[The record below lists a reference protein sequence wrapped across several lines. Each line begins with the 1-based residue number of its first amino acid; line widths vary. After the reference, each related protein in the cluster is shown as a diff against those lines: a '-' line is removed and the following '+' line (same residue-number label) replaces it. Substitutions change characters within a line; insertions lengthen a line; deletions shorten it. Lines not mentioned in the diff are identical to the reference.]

1 MAQSVIWR
9 AYLDDSGHL
18 EHSPVLVLAGWMA
31 PISVWADFIPTT
43 GDRSSIKEDCHDQ
56 GRVAVGL
63 SGLLGLGIIAIGVR
77 FLLAPR
83 AAAAYGVAINED
95 AGAYLSAKGVRD
107 IVSGLVVFLLIAT
120 AGHRVL
126 GGWMLVMAL
135 IPIGDAVVVLRSGG
149 SKAAAYGWHV
159 ATAVVMAVIGILLL
173 AQDSGIISTG

>member
-1 MAQSVIWR
+1 MI
-9 AYLDDSGHL
+9 
-18 EHSPVLVLAGWMA
+18 
-31 PISVWADFIPTT
+31 
-43 GDRSSIKEDCHDQ
+43 IKD
-56 GRVAVGL
+56 VAEGL
-63 SGLLGLGIIAIGVR
+63 SGLVGLGIIVIGVR

-83 AAAAYGVAINED
+83 AAAAGYGVAIEEEIRG

-149 SKAAAYGWHV
+149 SKATAYGVHV
-159 ATAVVMAVIGILLL
+159 ATAVVMVVIGILLL
-173 AQDSGIISTG
+173 A